1 MRNTLIGKILLL
13 YKIMAIIQTPQ
24 VGNQSAYPKILPLSN
39 ILMVLI
45 ININLSAE

>member
-1 MRNTLIGKILLL
+1 
-13 YKIMAIIQTPQ
+13 MAIIQTPQ

-45 ININLSAE
+45 NQHKLEEGEFLDRHFDYQLEGFE